1 MFLQPDSKSYPQRP
15 IGDCM
20 KNFKSYNEGKFKIP
34 PKEIDNLLY
43 KTIEIVKDEVK
54 NDLEIG
60 KNVKE
65 GNLHLEIL
73 HLLKTE
79 WEKKRVDTNFVFRIT
94 DKIFRVHQVKK
105 NFYSDVELC

>member
-1 MFLQPDSKSYPQRP
+1 
-15 IGDCM
+15 M
-20 KNFKSYNEGKFKIP
+20 KPFKSYNEEKFKIP

-73 HLLKTE
+73 SL
-79 WEKKRVDTNFVFRIT
+79 
-94 DKIFRVHQVKK
+94 
-105 NFYSDVELC
+105 

>member
-1 MFLQPDSKSYPQRP
+1 VFLQPDSKSYPQGSV
-15 IGDCM
+15 GDCM
-20 KNFKSYNEGKFKIP
+20 KPFKSYNEEKFKIP

-43 KTIEIVKDEVK
+43 KTMEIVKYEVK
-54 NDLEIG
+54 KDLEIG

>member
-1 MFLQPDSKSYPQRP
+1 
-15 IGDCM
+15 M
-20 KNFKSYNEGKFKIP
+20 KPFKSYNEEKFKIP

-43 KTIEIVKDEVK
+43 KTIEIVKDEFK

-94 DKIFRVHQVKK
+94 DKILKTHNVRK

>member
-1 MFLQPDSKSYPQRP
+1 
-15 IGDCM
+15 M
-20 KNFKSYNEGKFKIP
+20 KQFKSYVDEGFKIP
-34 PKEIDNLLY
+34 SHEIDNLLY

-79 WEKKRVDTNFVFRIT
+79 WEKKRVETNFVFRIT

-105 NFYSDVELC
+105 TTFGDVELC

>member
-1 MFLQPDSKSYPQRP
+1 
-15 IGDCM
+15 M
-20 KNFKSYNEGKFKIP
+20 KQFKSYIDEGFKIP
-34 PKEIDNLLY
+34 PNEIDNLLF

-73 HLLKTE
+73 TLLKKE
-79 WEKKRVDTNFVFRIT
+79 WDNKSVDTNFVFRIT

-105 NFYSDVELC
+105 NFYSDVELG